1 MKLPQLVCP
10 FYLPNSLRGCDVLVQ
25 IFISSTGMLRLI
37 ANKRV
42 VGFASDYK
50 FAQTRQR
57 ELEQQLKQNAITEM
71 ERSA

>member
-1 MKLPQLVCP
+1 MKTSSQ
-10 FYLPNSLRGCDVLVQ
+10 VQ
-25 IFISSTGMLRLI
+25 IWSSGKGMIRLLLGGL
-37 ANKRV
+37 V